1 MKLSGT
7 IQMLRLLCEVFGDIT
22 LPELAERLKG
32 GNANEK

>member
-7 IQMLRLLCEVFGDIT
+7 IQMLHLLCEPFGDIT

-32 GNANEK
+32 EIANEK